1 MNRLFVYFA
10 GIGDA
15 VMYVPLLRRFA
26 ADGPLDV
33 LVRDFA
39 GELFVG
45 QSFVRSVWTLKHPN
59 RYRSDWLAALLGV
72 ERRRLGSRL
81 AAQGYDEIVVF
92 DIERPHIRRW
102 IDGWRGSAV
111 VRTAVLAAGHPERVR
126 ASCES
131 LGIDQGSMDA
141 NPRIEVA
148 EVRRTAMAA
157 LVAPFGRVVGFQIGS
172 GPVSK
177 WPRRFDVKGLSPR
190 QWAEFASALLAR
202 GDADAIV
209 FQGAAAE
216 RPLVEAVIAEAWPEV
231 RGRLHDWTGRFG
243 LGDLAALMRCY
254 RALVSV
260 DTGPAHMAAAVGCPL
275 LVLFGPS
282 DPREYLMRGDGPVS
296 MLLGSAPCQFCA
308 GTHAFKRCRNNVC
321 LRTLSRDDLLHA
333 WARLG
338 RAIQGGAAGFHCC
351 V

>member
-1 MNRLFVYFA
+1 MQRHGKDVKRLFVYFA

-15 VMYVPLLRRFA
+15 VMYVPLLRRLA

-39 GELFVG
+39 GELFAG
-45 QSFVRSVWTLKHPN
+45 QSFVSSVWTLKHPN
-59 RYRSDWLAALLGV
+59 RYRPDWLAALLGV
-72 ERRRLGSRL
+72 ERRRLGRRL
-81 AAQGYDEIVVF
+81 AVQGYGEIVVF

-102 IDGWRGSAV
+102 IETWRGSAA
-111 VRTAVLAAGHPERVR
+111 VRSAALHAGHSERVR
-126 ASCES
+126 VSCES
-131 LGIDQGSMDA
+131 LGMDPRGIDA
-141 NPRIEVA
+141 NPRIEVSEERRA
-148 EVRRTAMAA
+148 EMAA
-157 LVAPFGRVVGFQIGS
+157 LLAPLGRVVGFQIGS

-190 QWAEFASALLAR
+190 QWAGFASALLAR

-209 FQGAAAE
+209 FQGSAAE
-216 RPLVEAVIAEAWPEV
+216 SPLVREVIAEAEPGV

-243 LGDLAALMRCY
+243 LSDLAALMRCY

-282 DPREYLMRGDGPVS
+282 DPREYLMRGDGPIA

-308 GTHAFKRCRNNVC
+308 GTDAFKRCRNNVC
-321 LRTLSRDDLLHA
+321 LRTLTSDDLLRA
-333 WARLG
+333 WERLAR
-338 RAIQGGAAGFHCC
+338 R
-351 V
+351 